1 MTGMLP
7 KPLNYLNPRSSIPA
21 VSMACLLGS
30 PLAMAAPDIVVADF
44 EGPDF
49 GSWKASGEAFGN
61 APAKGAIGGQMK
73 VEGFQGS
80 GFANSFHGSDDTEGT
95 LVSAPFKI
103 ERKYLNFL
111 IGGGGF
117 EGETCMNLK
126 SGAKTV
132 WSATGTNRN
141 PGGSE
146 RLDWDFRDVSELM
159 GKTVT
164 LEIVDKRK
172 GTWGHINVDQIVQ
185 SDTPSV
191 LKLEQQFIVNQR
203 YLVWPVT
210 LDAKQKKR
218 FFFTLEGEKEPFA
231 YYDIALSNDPDFW
244 VFTDLAN
251 FAGRKVTVSGK
262 LPASLDAAWKKVA
275 ISATYPGEAETYK
288 EALRPQY
295 HFTSRRGWLNDPN
308 GLVWKDGL
316 WHLFYQHNPYNHGW
330 DNMTWG
336 HATSPDLF
344 HWTERPPGLFPD
356 AEGYMYSGS
365 AVVAPKSKNGMPA
378 KGDSAIVLAY
388 TANGNLSYVPGRQPV
403 QSVAY
408 SDDNGKTF
416 LKFKG
421 NPVVAHARAENRD
434 PKVQWHEATRRWIM
448 NLYYDGNDYGI
459 YTSPDLVK
467 WDKTCDYKIPYEGEC
482 PDMFELP
489 VNGDAK
495 DTRWV
500 VWGANGFY
508 MLGSFDGKEFKAE
521 SGPHRHYFGAA
532 YAGQTYDNAPGKR
545 RVHIGWMRDGGP
557 GLQGAPFNLQMTLPM
572 DFSLKK
578 TGDGIRLWAEPSEEV
593 AKLRESS
600 REWKDLTFKEGDEDP
615 LASLGGGQ
623 FEIEAVIDASSQASV
638 MGFRVFNNVEAV
650 WKKDGQTF
658 TGADG
663 AQAPVDGKIRVHLF
677 VDTVSMEVFVNG
689 TYTSRYL
696 RQTPGSKP
704 ARIVATDGPVRFES
718 LKVHALKSVWK

>member
-1 MTGMLP
+1 MTRMIEKTP
-7 KPLNYLNPRSSIPA
+7 KYRFRRQQGLVTSLLYLS
-21 VSMACLLGS
+21 VT
-30 PLAMAAPDIVVADF
+30 PLAWAAQDIVVEDF
-44 EGPDF
+44 EGADF
-49 GSWKASGEAFGN
+49 GKWEVSGEAFGK
-61 APAKGAIGGQMK
+61 APAKGALGGQMK
-73 VEGFQGS
+73 IDGIQGS
-80 GFANSFHGSDDTEGT
+80 GFANSFHGEDDSEGK
-95 LVSAPFKI
+95 LVSPPFKI

-132 WSATGTNRN
+132 WSATGTNRS
-141 PGGSE
+141 PGGTE
-146 RLDWDFRDVSELM
+146 RLEWDSRDVSELM
-159 GKTVT
+159 GKMVT

-172 GTWGHINVDQIVQ
+172 GTWGHINIDQIVQ
-185 SDTPSV
+185 SDTPAV
-191 LKLEQQFIVNQR
+191 LNLQQEFTVNQR

-210 LDAKQKKR
+210 LDASKKKR
-218 FFFTLEGEKEPFA
+218 FLFTLDGEKDPFA
-231 YYDIALSNDPDFW
+231 FYDIALSNDPDFW

-251 FAGRKVTVSGK
+251 FQGRKVTVSGK
-262 LPASLDAAWKKVA
+262 LPANLDAAWKKVA

-295 HFTSRRGWLNDPN
+295 HFSSRRGWLNDPN

-356 AEGYMYSGS
+356 AEGVMFSGS
-365 AVVAPKSKNGMPA
+365 AVVAPKSRNGLPA
-378 KGDSAIVLAY
+378 KGDSSIVLAY
-388 TANGNLSYVPGRQPV
+388 TAFGNISYVPGMQAV
-403 QSVAY
+403 QSIAH
-408 SDDNGKTF
+408 SDDNGKTYV
-416 LKFKG
+416 KFKG
-421 NPVVAHARAENRD
+421 NPVVGHARADNRD
-434 PKVQWHEATRRWIM
+434 PKLQWHEATRRWIM

-467 WDKTCDYKIPYEGEC
+467 WDKASDYKIPRESEC

-532 YAGQTYDNAPGKR
+532 YAGQSYDNAPGKR
-545 RVHIGWMRDGGP
+545 RVHIGWMRDTGA
-557 GLQGAPFNLQMTLPM
+557 GLQGMPFNLQMTLPM
-572 DFSLKK
+572 DFTLKK
-578 TGDGIRLWAEPSEEV
+578 TAEGIRMWAEPSEEV
-593 AKLRESS
+593 AKLRESTK
-600 REWKDLTFKEGDEDP
+600 EWKDLTFKEGDEDP
-615 LASLGGGQ
+615 LAGLTGGQ
-623 FEIEAVIDASSQASV
+623 FEIEAVIDANSQASG
-638 MGFRVFNNVEAV
+638 MGFRIFNNSEAI
-650 WKKDGQTF
+650 WKKDGQSF

-663 AQAPVDGKIRVHLF
+663 AQAPVDGKIHVKVF
-677 VDTVSMEVFVNG
+677 VDTVTMEVFVNG
-689 TYTSRYL
+689 TYVSRYL
-696 RQTPGSKP
+696 RQTPGTKP
-704 ARIVATDGPVRFES
+704 ARIVATDGPVKFES
-718 LKVHALKSVWK
+718 LKVHTLKSVW